1 VTEARKGHL
10 FGIGAYV
17 AWRFLPLY
25 FKGLRPAG
33 PIEILAHRVIWSAL
47 FVALLLTTVRAWR
60 RMGALL
66 RRPRTV
72 LVVGLAAALI
82 AINWA
87 TYIYG
92 VNTDRVVETSLGY
105 FITPLI
111 SVTFGLLVF
120 GERLR
125 PAQWGALA
133 IGASAVAVLAV
144 DYGRLPWIALTLACS
159 FASYGLVKKRLG
171 LPAADGLFAE
181 SAALSV
187 PALGYLAWL
196 SSAGRSTF
204 TTVSAWH
211 TVLLLVSGAVTA
223 IPLLMFAGAANR
235 IPMVSLGILQYI
247 APILQFFVGVA
258 IEHEPMPPARLF
270 GFALV
275 WLALVI
281 FTWDGLRSARRTDR
295 TLAEAAGTGTTTAA
309 TTTTGT
315 TTTGTTTAGHL
326 AS

>member
-1 VTEARKGHL
+1 VTETRKGYL

-17 AWRFLPLY
+17 LWGFFPLY
-25 FKGLRPAG
+25 FKVLRPAG

-47 FVALLLTTVRAWR
+47 FVALLLIAVRAGR
-60 RMGALL
+60 RIGALL

-72 LVVGLAAALI
+72 LVITLAAALI
-82 AINWA
+82 AVNWG

-92 VNTDRVVETSLGY
+92 VNTDRIVETSLGY

-120 GERLR
+120 RERMR

-133 IGASAVAVLAV
+133 VGAVAVAVLAV
-144 DYGRLPWIALTLACS
+144 DYGRLPWIALTLAGS

-171 LPAADGLFAE
+171 LPPADGLFVE
-181 SAALSV
+181 SGVLAV

-196 SSAGRSTF
+196 SATGRSTF
-204 TTVSAWH
+204 TNVSAWH
-211 TVLLLVSGAVTA
+211 TVLLLLAGAVTA

-235 IPMVSLGILQYI
+235 IPMVGLGILQYI
-247 APILQFFVGVA
+247 APVLQFFAGVA
-258 IEHEPMPPARLF
+258 IEHEPMPTARLS

-281 FTWDGLRSARRTDR
+281 FTWDGLRSTRVA
-295 TLAEAAGTGTTTAA
+295 AAGQ
-309 TTTTGT
+309 
-315 TTTGTTTAGHL
+315 L

>member
-1 VTEARKGHL
+1 MTDARKGYL

-17 AWRFLPLY
+17 SWGFFPLY
-25 FKGLRPAG
+25 FKVLRPAG
-33 PIEILAHRVIWSAL
+33 PIEILAHRVVWSAL
-47 FVALLLTTVRAWR
+47 FVALLLTAVRAWR
-60 RMGALL
+60 RIGALL

-72 LVVGLAAALI
+72 LVVGLAAVLI
-82 AINWA
+82 AVNWA

-111 SVTFGLLVF
+111 SITFGLLGF

-133 IGASAVAVLAV
+133 TGAGAVAVLAV

-171 LPAADGLFAE
+171 LPPADGLLVE
-181 SAALSV
+181 SGALSL

-196 SSAGRSTF
+196 SAAGRSTF
-204 TTVSAWH
+204 TAVSAWH

-235 IPMVSLGILQYI
+235 IPMVGLGILQYI

-258 IEHEPMPPARLF
+258 IEHEPMPAARLF

-275 WLALVI
+275 WLALLV
-281 FTWDGLRSARRTDR
+281 FTWDGLRSARRADR
-295 TLAEAAGTGTTTAA
+295 AAPADAPGTAPAGAAAAGQV
-309 TTTTGT
+309 
-315 TTTGTTTAGHL
+315 

>member
-1 VTEARKGHL
+1 VTDERKGYL
-10 FGIGAYV
+10 LGIGAYA
-17 AWRFLPLY
+17 AWGFFPLY
-25 FKGLRPAG
+25 FKVLRPAG
-33 PIEILAHRVIWSAL
+33 PIEILAHRVVWSAL
-47 FVALLLTTVRAWR
+47 FVALLLAAVRAWR
-60 RMGALL
+60 RLGALL

-72 LVVGLAAALI
+72 LVIGLAAALL
-82 AINWA
+82 AVNWG

-125 PAQWGALA
+125 PAQWCALA
-133 IGASAVAVLAV
+133 VGAGAVAVLAV

-171 LPAADGLFAE
+171 LPPADGLFVE
-181 SAALSV
+181 SAALSL

-196 SSAGRSTF
+196 SAAGRSTF

-223 IPLLMFAGAANR
+223 VPLLMFAGAANR
-235 IPMVSLGILQYI
+235 IPMVGLGILQYI
-247 APILQFFVGVA
+247 APVLQFFVGVA
-258 IEHEPMPPARLF
+258 IEHEPMPGARLF
-270 GFALV
+270 GFGLV
-275 WLALVI
+275 WLALVV
-281 FTWDGLRSARRTDR
+281 FTWDGLRSARRSGRSGRSGRLVDEQRGDAVPQLDTAD
-295 TLAEAAGTGTTTAA
+295 LAGR
-309 TTTTGT
+309 
-315 TTTGTTTAGHL
+315 
-326 AS
+326 